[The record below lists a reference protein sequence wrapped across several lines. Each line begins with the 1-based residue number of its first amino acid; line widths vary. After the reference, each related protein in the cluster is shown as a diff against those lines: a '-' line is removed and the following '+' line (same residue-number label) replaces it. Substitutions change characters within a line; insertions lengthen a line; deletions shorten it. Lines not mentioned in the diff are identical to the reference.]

1 MGASIADLLTW
12 SADYELGVEEI
23 DLQHRYFLS
32 LINRLHHELQ
42 NSGNHEHQVA
52 LFSEL
57 NAYAKFHFISEEN
70 MMLFAG
76 YDQLAEHQRHHYELI
91 DQLNAKESGLNVRY
105 DAEEAKAVVD
115 FLVHWF
121 KAHTT
126 AEDRQ
131 FAEFL
136 QQRHAGE

>member
-1 MGASIADLLTW
+1 MGVAITDLLTW
-12 SADYELGVEEI
+12 SDDYELGMEEI

-42 NSGNHEHQVA
+42 SSDNHEYQVA
-52 LFSEL
+52 LFREL

-70 MMLFAG
+70 IMRHSDYGHLS
-76 YDQLAEHQRHHYELI
+76 EHQRHHYELI
-91 DQLNAKESGLNVRY
+91 DQLNAKESGLTLRY
-105 DAEEAKAVVD
+105 NPDEAREVVE

-121 KAHTT
+121 KAHTM

-131 FAEFL
+131 FVEYL
-136 QQRHAGE
+136 RQQ